1 VERSRTLT
9 PPFNVNHIVIFNSNN
24 FLKIHATSTIRP
36 MIKTLLSRWI
46 PTTLALAW
54 PLSSISTAEE
64 KSPLGIFD
72 HHEDVGNPSKSGSA
86 FYDESTQTY
95 YMTSAGKNMWEA
107 EDQFHFAWKKIKG
120 DFIVRATVNFV
131 GDGVDAHRKIGIIA
145 RNNLDTGSPYVD
157 ACVHGDTLSSLQYR
171 SEVNGETD
179 QVVLSVF
186 HPTEIELQR
195 KGNVFTYSAAVFGE
209 NYKSVSYETD
219 LNEQAYVGLFICSHN
234 EDVLETAAFSNVR
247 VVIPAPDDFQ
257 PYRDYYGS
265 HIEVMEVATGLR
277 RIVHSENR
285 SLQAP
290 NWTPDNKR
298 LIYNADGLLYNYW
311 FQDGSTTVLNTGPQ
325 DQNNNDHVL
334 SWGGEQIA
342 ISNYD
347 GLDRRSTIYVLP
359 VDGSDKPKRVS
370 DPENGHSFLH
380 SWSRDNKNIIFTG
393 NRNEQWDI
401 WSIDIESGIETQ
413 ITDLSTLDDGPEATP
428 DGTWIYFNS
437 VRTGTMQI
445 WRMKTNGTDPE
456 QVTFDEY
463 NNWFPHI
470 SPDGKW
476 IVYIAFPK
484 TIDPSDHPFY
494 KKVYLKLM
502 PASGGAPKTIAYI
515 YGGQGSINVP
525 SWSPDSRHIA
535 FVSNTQM

>member
-1 VERSRTLT
+1 MSKLIHPVFIVLTL
-9 PPFNVNHIVIFNSNN
+9 VIAS
-24 FLKIHATSTIRP
+24 P
-36 MIKTLLSRWI
+36 
-46 PTTLALAW
+46 LAPA
-54 PLSSISTAEE
+54 SIAAEFT
-64 KSPLGIFD
+64 PLGIFD
-72 HHEDVGNPSKSGSA
+72 HHEDVGNPGKSGSA
-86 FYDESTQTY
+86 FLDESTQTY
-95 YMTSAGKNMWEA
+95 YLTSAGKNMWAA

-131 GDGVDAHRKIGIIA
+131 GDGVDPHRKIGIIA
-145 RNNLDTGSPYVD
+145 RNNLNTGSPYAD

-171 SEVNGETD
+171 SEENGETD

-186 HPTEIELQR
+186 HPTEIDLQR
-195 KGNVFTYSAAVFGE
+195 KGDVFTYSASVFGE
-209 NYKSVSYETD
+209 NYKSVSYEMD

-234 EDVLETAAFSNVR
+234 ENILETAAFSNVR
-247 VVIPAPDDFQ
+247 IVIPAPDDFH

-265 HIEVMEVATGLR
+265 HIEVMNVATGLR
-277 RIVHSENR
+277 RVVHSENR

-290 NWTPDNKR
+290 NWTPDNRR

-311 FQDGSTTVLNTGPQ
+311 FNDGSTTVLNTGPQ

-347 GLDRRSTIYVLP
+347 GEDRRSTIYVLP

-370 DPENGHSFLH
+370 DPAKGHSFLH
-380 SWSRDNKNIIFTG
+380 SWSRDNKSIIFTG
-393 NRNEQWDI
+393 QRNDQWDI
-401 WSIDIESGIETQ
+401 WSIDIDSGTETQ
-413 ITDLSTLDDGPEATP
+413 ITNLETLDDGAEATP
-428 DGTWIYFNS
+428 DGEWIYFNS

-445 WRMKTNGTDPE
+445 WRMHTNGNDAE

-476 IVYIAFPK
+476 IVYIAFPT

-494 KKVYLKLM
+494 KKVYLKLL
-502 PASGGAPKTIAYI
+502 PTSGGPPKTIAYL